1 MPTLRRLIVVL
12 LLCWT
17 GLAFG
22 AEPVDINSADAKAL
36 AAALD
41 GVGPAKA
48 QAIIDYRNANG
59 AFESI
64 EDLTRVKGIGPAT
77 LQRNRASIRLGA
89 SDAK

>member
-1 MPTLRRLIVVL
+1 MRQLIAVL

-17 GLAFG
+17 ALALG
-22 AEPVDINSADAKAL
+22 GEPVDINSADAKAL

-48 QAIIDYRNANG
+48 KAIVGYRKANG
-59 AFESI
+59 PFESI

-89 SDAK
+89 SDAR